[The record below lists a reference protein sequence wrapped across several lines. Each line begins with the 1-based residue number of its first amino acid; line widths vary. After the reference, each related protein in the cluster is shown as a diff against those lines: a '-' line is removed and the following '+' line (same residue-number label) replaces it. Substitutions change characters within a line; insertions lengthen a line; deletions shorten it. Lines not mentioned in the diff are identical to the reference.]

1 MLNTLELLATVMETV
16 NTDLPPTAVADFQ
29 AGVFMSALNMDVRE
43 NLNACFVQ
51 DSDLA
56 AGIDTIIKDV
66 EAKDYKSAVTAAKA
80 LVPNVQKD
88 VDPCMKDDKYADVQ
102 AAYKAEETV
111 GLAVKADSNAKTK
124 IITQAT
130 LHALKIKKDAADL
143 QTKFDSGDYYG
154 AGQVAG
160 EIEAIVLKPWM
171 KSYNDEFLQ

>member
-1 MLNTLELLATVMETV
+1 MLQTVELLATIMETV

-29 AGVFMSALNMDVRE
+29 AGIFMSAFEMDVRE

-51 DSDLA
+51 DTDLA
-56 AGIDTIIKDV
+56 AGIDAIIKDV
-66 EAKDYKSAVTAAKA
+66 EAKDYKSAITAAKG

-88 VDPCMKDDKYADVQ
+88 VDPCMKDDKYKDVQ
-102 AAYKAEETV
+102 DAYNAEETV
-111 GLAVKADSNAKTK
+111 LKAVKADKSAKTK

-130 LHALKIKKDAADL
+130 LHLRKIKSDATDM
-143 QTKFDSGDYYG
+143 QTKFDAGDYYG

-171 KSYNDEFLQ
+171 KNMEDSFLQ

>member
-1 MLNTLELLATVMETV
+1 MLQAVELLATIMETV

-29 AGVFMSALNMDVRE
+29 AGVFMSAFAMDVRE

-51 DSDLA
+51 DTELA
-56 AGIDTIIKDV
+56 AGIDAIIKDI

-88 VDPCMKDDKYADVQ
+88 IDPCMDDKYSDVQ
-102 AAYKAEETV
+102 AAYMKEVEV
-111 GLAVKADSNAKTK
+111 GLAVKDDANAKDK
-124 IITQAT
+124 ISIQAFR
-130 LHALKIKKDAADL
+130 HALTIKKDSADL
-143 QTKFDSGDYYG
+143 QSKFDAGDYYG

-171 KSYNDEFLQ
+171 KS

>member
-29 AGVFMSALNMDVRE
+29 AGVFMAAFSMDVRE

-66 EAKDYKSAVTAAKA
+66 EAKDYKSAATAAKA

-88 VDPCMKDDKYADVQ
+88 VDPCMKDDKYSDVQ

-130 LHALKIKKDAADL
+130 LHALKIKKDATDL